1 MARYAPIYAGDR
13 MIGGVFGG
21 VLMGAGLAI
30 IFLRGSTTGGT
41 DIISFLVKKWYP
53 HVPIGRMIMVDGLHY
68 HWCICPCIRQSG
80 ICPVWSDFPVLLFYG
95 H

>member
-1 MARYAPIYAGDR
+1 MARYAPVYAGDR

-30 IFLRGSTTGGT
+30 IFLGSITGGT

-53 HVPIGRMIMVDGLHY
+53 HVPIG
-68 HWCICPCIRQSG
+68 
-80 ICPVWSDFPVLLFYG
+80 
-95 H
+95 

>member
-1 MARYAPIYAGDR
+1 MAKYAPVYVGDR

-41 DIISFLVKKWYP
+41 DIISFLVKK
-53 HVPIGRMIMVDGLHY
+53 
-68 HWCICPCIRQSG
+68 
-80 ICPVWSDFPVLLFYG
+80 
-95 H
+95 